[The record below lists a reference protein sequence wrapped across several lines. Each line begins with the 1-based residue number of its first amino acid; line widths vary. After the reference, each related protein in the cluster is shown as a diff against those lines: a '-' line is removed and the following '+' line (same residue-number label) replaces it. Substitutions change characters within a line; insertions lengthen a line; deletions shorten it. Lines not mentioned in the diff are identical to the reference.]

1 MVEVP
6 GGSGY
11 SFQYRHLAYVEYEE
25 AAEAQK
31 ALKYMD
37 GGQVDGQEVIVSIV
51 KGINRGGVRRHK
63 FNHDKRSRSR
73 DRPARRSPPRKR
85 RGSVGSSS
93 DSD

>member
-31 ALKYMD
+31 ALK
-37 GGQVDGQEVIVSIV
+37 VSLWLGKKHCITW
-51 KGINRGGVRRHK
+51 
-63 FNHDKRSRSR
+63 
-73 DRPARRSPPRKR
+73 
-85 RGSVGSSS
+85 
-93 DSD
+93 DSF